1 MKKKQN
7 LFFKGLEV
15 LLKKN
20 DDVLKEKY
28 PILKYRLVVQDP
40 PETVES
46 VYQHHVLMGMNEND
60 IQTEI
65 KQ

>member
-20 DDVLKEKY
+20 DDVLKEKFGINTAWKWNNDPRQFFISQSRY
-28 PILKYRLVVQDP
+28 KFVSKILSGKNN
-40 PETVES
+40 
-46 VYQHHVLMGMNEND
+46 VL
-60 IQTEI
+60 
-65 KQ
+65 